1 MSVTT
6 NGTKEEICRSIFE
19 NLYDLIAPTTYDA
32 ASEIARNNDKWD
44 SWCASVHVMTKR
56 VHTFVHVI
64 PSVTTELEAVASAV
78 RYPSKLRNLSDLRQ
92 KVPSLRKYN
101 KFLDDI
107 AEWAKTTERSR
118 WDEALNTDVLQLY
131 TPWCITLEALQAG
144 SCGLAARAAPEALLH
159 TIFSGGSSDESRHAM
174 YTEVDVLLPV
184 MLESP
189 PPLKTARAD
198 TCFGMVAP
206 KDLLEKIDAAS
217 FTMHAALYTSS
228 LRCMDTQG
236 PAIVLGTFF
245 AAWQRNSTL
254 SDASRQAAYYGYA
267 MQALRQLFKLPAR
280 PLYGIVFEKGVLHL
294 AAMTIDS
301 ADNSYQFQQSMSIAH
316 SWDLRH
322 PSALVEC
329 FYFILALKKTVDANL
344 QKDFEELRQ
353 RDDAALLNWD
363 ALRKRADDW
372 RKYDAGRSKTA
383 KIKRL
388 KGARLGL
395 ARGDDGG
402 KAGRRDGDG
411 GDGGGAHD
419 DNNRGDNRDTEDPA
433 DDSSPADERSGGNNN
448 ESTNVGHKS
457 DDYQMDSE
465 ESSGDDEES
474 DPEER
479 HTKYVSILSWRRGK
493 EYPVQ
498 DLEAWYRDPESLKLV
513 SRF

>member
-1 MSVTT
+1 
-6 NGTKEEICRSIFE
+6 
-19 NLYDLIAPTTYDA
+19 
-32 ASEIARNNDKWD
+32 
-44 SWCASVHVMTKR
+44 MTKR

-92 KVPSLRKYN
+92 KVPSLGKYN

-107 AEWAKTTERSR
+107 AEWAKSPERSR
-118 WDEALNTDVLQLY
+118 WDEALNPDVLQLY
-131 TPWCITLEALQAG
+131 TPWCITLDAIQAG
-144 SCGLAARAAPEALLH
+144 SFELAARTAPDALLH
-159 TIFSGGSSDESRHAM
+159 TIFSGGSSDESRHTM

-184 MLESP
+184 MLDAP
-189 PPLKTARAD
+189 HPLKTARAD

-217 FTMHAALYTSS
+217 FTMHAAPYTSS
-228 LRCMDTQG
+228 LRCMDIQREDL
-236 PAIVLGTFF
+236 AFGTFF
-245 AAWQRNSTL
+245 AEWKRNSTP
-254 SDASRQAAYYGYA
+254 SDASRQAVYYGYA

-280 PLYGIVFEKGVLHL
+280 PLYGMVFEKGVLHL

-301 ADNSYQFQQSMSIAH
+301 TDNSYVQLQQSMSIAH

-353 RDDAALLNWD
+353 RDDAALIDWD

-388 KGARLGL
+388 KGARPGL

-402 KAGRRDGDG
+402 
-411 GDGGGAHD
+411 
-419 DNNRGDNRDTEDPA
+419 
-433 DDSSPADERSGGNNN
+433 SSPADERSGGNNN
-448 ESTNVGHKS
+448 ESTNVDHKS

-465 ESSGDDEES
+465 ENSSDDEES

-498 DLEAWYRDPESLKLV
+498 DLDAWYRDPESLKLV

>member
-1 MSVTT
+1 MSATT
-6 NGTKEEICRSIFE
+6 NGTKESICRSIFE
-19 NLYDLIAPTTYDA
+19 KYGVAPGFYTDLMKDIEDNLYDLIAPTTYDA
-32 ASEIARNNDKWD
+32 ASEIARNNNKWD
-44 SWCASVHVMTKR
+44 SWCASVHAMTKR

-92 KVPSLRKYN
+92 KVPSLGKYN

-107 AEWAKTTERSR
+107 AEWAKSPERSR
-118 WDEALNTDVLQLY
+118 WDEALNPDVLQLY
-131 TPWCITLEALQAG
+131 TPWCITLDAIQAG
-144 SCGLAARAAPEALLH
+144 SCDLAARTAPDALLH
-159 TIFSGGSSDESRHAM
+159 TIFSGGSSDESRHTM

-184 MLESP
+184 MLDSP
-189 PPLKTARAD
+189 HPLKTARAD

-228 LRCMDTQG
+228 LRCMDIQREDL
-236 PAIVLGTFF
+236 AFGTFF
-245 AAWQRNSTL
+245 AEWKRNSTP
-254 SDASRQAAYYGYA
+254 SDASRQAVYYGYA

-280 PLYGIVFEKGVLHL
+280 PLYGMVFEKGVLHL

-301 ADNSYQFQQSMSIAH
+301 TDNSYVQLQQSMSIAH

-353 RDDAALLNWD
+353 RDDAALIDWD

-388 KGARLGL
+388 KGARPGL

-402 KAGRRDGDG
+402 
-411 GDGGGAHD
+411 
-419 DNNRGDNRDTEDPA
+419 
-433 DDSSPADERSGGNNN
+433 SSPADERSGGNNN
-448 ESTNVGHKS
+448 ESTNVDHKS

-465 ESSGDDEES
+465 ESSSDDEES

-498 DLEAWYRDPESLKLV
+498 DLDAWYRDPESLKLV

>member
-1 MSVTT
+1 
-6 NGTKEEICRSIFE
+6 
-19 NLYDLIAPTTYDA
+19 
-32 ASEIARNNDKWD
+32 
-44 SWCASVHVMTKR
+44 MTKR

-92 KVPSLRKYN
+92 KVPSLGKYN

-107 AEWAKTTERSR
+107 AEWAKSPERSR
-118 WDEALNTDVLQLY
+118 WDEALNPDVLQLY
-131 TPWCITLEALQAG
+131 TPWCITLDAIQAG
-144 SCGLAARAAPEALLH
+144 SCELAARTAPDALLH
-159 TIFSGGSSDESRHAM
+159 TIFSGGSSDESRHTM

-184 MLESP
+184 MLDSP
-189 PPLKTARAD
+189 HPLKTARAD

-217 FTMHAALYTSS
+217 FTMHAAPYTSS
-228 LRCMDTQG
+228 LRCMDIQREDL
-236 PAIVLGTFF
+236 AFGTFF
-245 AAWQRNSTL
+245 AEWKRNSTP
-254 SDASRQAAYYGYA
+254 SDASRQAVYYGYA

-280 PLYGIVFEKGVLHL
+280 PLYGMVFEKGVLHL

-301 ADNSYQFQQSMSIAH
+301 TDNSYVQLQQSMSIAH

-353 RDDAALLNWD
+353 RDDAALIDWD

-388 KGARLGL
+388 KGARPGL

-402 KAGRRDGDG
+402 
-411 GDGGGAHD
+411 
-419 DNNRGDNRDTEDPA
+419 
-433 DDSSPADERSGGNNN
+433 SSPADERSGGNNN
-448 ESTNVGHKS
+448 ESTNVDHKS

-465 ESSGDDEES
+465 ENSSDDEES

-498 DLEAWYRDPESLKLV
+498 DLDAWYRDPESLKLV